1 MSAAV
6 RERVLLSL
14 QGVFCYNKA
23 MKKEK
28 DSQKTAVHGH
38 APELSAQP
46 EGELAVDIV
55 DKDDKL
61 LVIATIAGAD
71 PKDIDVHVHDDVL
84 TIRGK
89 REAHKHIEEDAYVH
103 RECFWGAFSRTII
116 LPLNVKADGVKAE
129 YRNGV
134 LTVELPKDKR
144 ETHIPISV
152 VD

>member
-1 MSAAV
+1 
-6 RERVLLSL
+6 
-14 QGVFCYNKA
+14 

-28 DSQKTAVHGH
+28 ETTQAAVHSH
-38 APELSAQP
+38 APELSSEP
-46 EGELAVDIV
+46 EGELAVDII

-89 REAHKHIEEDAYVH
+89 REAHKHVEEEHYVH
-103 RECFWGAFSRTII
+103 RECFWGSFSRTII
-116 LPLNVKADGVKAE
+116 LPLSVKADGVKAE

-134 LTVELPKDKR
+134 LTVELPKDVR
-144 ETHIPISV
+144 ETNIPITV